1 MQAIL
6 FKRTIK
12 QALGVL
18 VLTLAVVAQPASSAL
33 GNHSTTA
40 QRAPIAQVLPS
51 TGAPTASQ
59 YFASTGRTVSGDFLS
74 TYQHYGLDRLGYPLS
89 DEQTEN
95 GTKVQYFER
104 VRMEYHPELV
114 ASGYNVLFT
123 RLGASISE
131 GSQFNSV
138 APFASTASRAY
149 VKETS
154 HSLAEPF
161 LSYWN
166 QNGSVNLFGYP
177 ISEPIEQ
184 DGMTVQWFERARM
197 EYHPELA
204 NKGMAI
210 ELTLLGKIAYDR
222 TPEGASAPP
231 AAPQAPEG
239 GQAGNAAPQAP
250 KGEQGVSLNDMETY
264 LLNAINNERSANSLP
279 TVQINSGL
287 TDLARYRSND
297 MASRNYFAHVT
308 PEGNDFLGMLS
319 DRGIAYKY
327 AGEIL
332 ARNNYPADQ
341 AASVAMQSYLNS
353 APHKAIIMDGRY
365 SQVGIGY
372 SLGAEGMHYYA
383 VIFLQK

>member
-18 VLTLAVVAQPASSAL
+18 VLTTAVVAQSTPAAL

-40 QRAPIAQVLPS
+40 QKAPIVQVLPS

-59 YFASTGRTVSGDFLS
+59 YFAPTGRTVSGDFLS
-74 TYQHYGLDRLGYPLS
+74 TYEQYGLDRLGYPLS
-89 DEQTEN
+89 DEETEN

-104 VRMEYHPELV
+104 VRMEYHPELL
-114 ASGYNVLFT
+114 AAGYNVLFT

-138 APFASTASRAY
+138 APFASTANRAY
-149 VKETS
+149 FRETS

-166 QNGSVNLFGYP
+166 KNGSVNLFGYP

-204 NKGMAI
+204 NKGTAI
-210 ELTLLGKIAYDR
+210 QLTLLGKIAYNR

-264 LLNAINNERSANSLP
+264 LLNAINNERGAASLP
-279 TVQINSGL
+279 TVQINGGL

-308 PEGNDFLGMLS
+308 PEGNDFLAMLS

-332 ARNNYPADQ
+332 ARNNYPAEQ

-372 SLGAEGMHYYA
+372 ALGTEGMNYYA